1 MSDLADL
8 RAQLDAC
15 PTPRHLVAWW
25 ARRLAAAGF
34 VETIGG
40 ADPVGEAGFLRR
52 EGSLIA
58 WRHVD
63 EVESGLRIVGAH
75 TDSPGLHVKPVAD
88 RHVLGLSQVGV
99 EPYGSPLL
107 ASWLDRDLILAGHLV
122 TRSDDVVLVRTPD
135 PIARLPQLA
144 IHLDRE
150 VNDRG
155 LVLDR
160 HAHLF
165 PIWSLQSNDDLL
177 AFVGDTAGVASDDVV
192 AWSLQFVD
200 AQPSTVAGRDGAL
213 LASGRL
219 DNQVSCWAALDA
231 LCSGGGR
238 GSVVALFDHEEVGS
252 SSSTGA
258 AGPLL
263 EHVLERLVY
272 TTGGSRPEFLR
283 MLAASH
289 CVSADNAH
297 AVHPNHPERHDPA
310 HAPVL
315 GGGPA
320 VKWNVNQRYAS
331 SAESA
336 RPFLLACERAGVP
349 VQRFSSRNT
358 VPCGSTIGP
367 ITATRLGIPT
377 VDVGVPQLA
386 MHSARETCAAS
397 DPLHLRDALAA
408 YFA

>member
-1 MSDLADL
+1 MNDLTGL
-8 RAQLDAC
+8 RAQLDAS

-25 ARRLAAAGF
+25 TEQLTELGF
-34 VETIGG
+34 VELTNGT
-40 ADPVGEAGFLRR
+40 DPVGGAGFLRR
-52 EGSLIA
+52 DGSLVA
-58 WRHVD
+58 WRK
-63 EVESGLRIVGAH
+63 VEDTDQGLRIVGAH
-75 TDSPGLHVKPVAD
+75 SDSPGLHLKPSPD
-88 RHVLGLSQVGV
+88 RHAFGLSQIAV

-122 TRSDDVVLVRTPD
+122 TRSGEVVLVRTPD

-150 VNDRG
+150 VNERG

-160 HAHLF
+160 HAHLA
-165 PIWSLQSNDDLL
+165 PIWSLRPNDDLL
-177 AFVGDTAGVASDDVV
+177 AFVGEMAGVAPGDVV
-192 AWSLQFVD
+192 AWSLQFAD
-200 AQPSTVAGRDGAL
+200 AQPAALVGRDRTL

-219 DNQVSCWAALDA
+219 DNQLSCWAALDA
-231 LCSGGGR
+231 LCAPDRR
-238 GSVVALFDHEEVGS
+238 GVVAIFDHEEVGS
-252 SSSTGA
+252 SSPTGA

-272 TTGGSRPEFLR
+272 TSGGGRNEYLR

-297 AVHPNHPERHDPA
+297 AIHPNHPERHDPA

-320 VKWNVNQRYAS
+320 VKWNVNQRYATG
-331 SAESA
+331 AESA

-367 ITATRLGIPT
+367 ITATRLGIET

-386 MHSARETCAAS
+386 MHSARETCAAA
-397 DPLHLRDALAA
+397 DALHLRDALAA
-408 YFA
+408 YLD